1 MDYKQTAVVL
11 IEFQNDFATPG
22 GVFHEAV
29 KTVMHQTD
37 MLSNTQA
44 VIKAA
49 RAKGAEIIYV
59 PISFSSDYRE
69 LTQTPYGILKG
80 VVDNNAFLKDEW
92 GSQLIDFLSPQPE
105 DIIIEGK
112 KGLDTFCSTNLDFIL
127 RSKGIQNV
135 VLAGF
140 LTNCCVES
148 TMRTAYEKGFNVITL
163 TDCCA
168 ATSVE
173 EHENAVKH
181 DFPMFSQPLSAEEFI
196 DSLEEGKEI
205 ALVGR
210 GYE

>member
-1 MDYKQTAVVL
+1 M
-11 IEFQNDFATPG
+11 FPFHSPAT
-22 GVFHEAV
+22 
-29 KTVMHQTD
+29 
-37 MLSNTQA
+37 N
-44 VIKAA
+44 
-49 RAKGAEIIYV
+49 
-59 PISFSSDYRE
+59 RE

-80 VVDNNAFLKDEW
+80 VVDNNAFLKDQW
-92 GSQLIDFLSPQPE
+92 GSELIEFIKPQPE

-148 TMRTAYEKGFNVITL
+148 TMRTAYEKGYNVITL

-181 DFPMFSQPLSAEEFI
+181 DFPMFSQPLAAEAFI
-196 DSLEEGKEI
+196 HSLEEGKEI